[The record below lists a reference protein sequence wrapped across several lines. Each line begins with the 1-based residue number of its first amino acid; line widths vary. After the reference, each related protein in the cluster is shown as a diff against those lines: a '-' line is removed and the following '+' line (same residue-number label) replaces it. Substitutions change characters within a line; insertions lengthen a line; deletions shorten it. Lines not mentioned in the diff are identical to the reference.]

1 VKSVIRRSGRGLTLV
16 EFLIAVVILFTLA
29 SISIP
34 GFKVLLRRAQL
45 DAAVRQL
52 TSDLREAQSRATL
65 TGWQYRL
72 LGFDMDSG
80 DEFKNQ
86 YRLYGRSSGA
96 VAWPADTAGVFQ
108 SATQMAGEW
117 KNVNTLYPGV
127 RLDTSDSTTRFWVIF
142 DSRGAAFQT
151 NSFPVQITHQTGE
164 TTCLSVTAAGSV
176 RPVGCP

>member
-1 VKSVIRRSGRGLTLV
+1 MTLIELV
-16 EFLIAVVILFTLA
+16 MGVVILFVLF

-34 GFKVLLRRAQL
+34 GFNVLLRKAQL

-72 LGFDMDSG
+72 IGFDFDSG
-80 DEFKNQ
+80 GLFNNQ
-86 YRLYGRSSGA
+86 YRLTGRSSA
-96 VAWPADTAGVFQ
+96 SVAWPADTAGAFR
-108 SATQMAGEW
+108 SATQMAGDW
-117 KNVNTLYPGV
+117 INVNTLYRGV

-151 NSFPVQITHQTGE
+151 NSFPVQITHQSGE
-164 TTCLSVTAAGSV
+164 KTCLSVTAAGSV